1 LGEISLSSNP
11 DKEALKK
18 QIELMEKEILYFKG
32 KKREN
37 AKKAYY
43 RLLHS
48 CGKSCSIDEPIYLD
62 RSE

>member
-1 LGEISLSSNP
+1 MYSNL
-11 DKEALKK
+11 DKEAIKI
-18 QIELMEKEILYFKG
+18 QIDFMEKEILYFKG

-43 RLLHS
+43 RLLRS
-48 CGKSCSIDEPIYLD
+48 CGKSCSLDEPIYLD